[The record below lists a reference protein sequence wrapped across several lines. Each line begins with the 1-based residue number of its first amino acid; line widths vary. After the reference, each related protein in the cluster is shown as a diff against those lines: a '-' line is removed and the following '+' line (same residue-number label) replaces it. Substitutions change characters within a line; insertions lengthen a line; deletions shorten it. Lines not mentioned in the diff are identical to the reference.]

1 MTYRVIR
8 IEEDLDFG
16 CEERSDG
23 SPVLAVVTLQGED
36 GRKRCIRQP
45 DQLLYDR
52 GIQEG
57 DEVVLLTEE
66 GREVL
71 AGV

>member
-16 CEERSDG
+16 CEERSDD
-23 SPVLAVVTLQGED
+23 SPVLAVVTLLGED
-36 GRKRCIRQP
+36 GRERCIRQP

-57 DEVVLLTEE
+57 DEVVLLIED

-71 AGV
+71 ADV